1 MKHFTVVGMMSG
13 TSLDGMDLVLARFS
27 RKKEVWQYEI
37 LKAETTE
44 YSAGWKKKLSTAP
57 GMYAE
62 EFMLLHN
69 EYGSYVGRKVKEFL
83 SDVTIRADLVSSH
96 GHTIFHQPG
105 RRFTFQLGSGIH
117 IANESGITTVCD
129 FRTQDVAL
137 GGQGAPLVPV
147 GDRLLFGGY
156 SFCLNLGGFANIS
169 KESRGSRIACDI
181 CPVNIVAN
189 ELAARMEMEFDRD
202 GMAGRKGKV
211 IHQLVNDLNNLDF
224 YRQTGPKSLGR
235 EWIESVFMPVIDRYQ
250 ASAEDLLRS
259 LYEHIAV
266 QISSYINAYESGNVL
281 LTGGGALNTYLVELI
296 REKSKSAIEVPDDLL
311 VKFKEALIFAFL
323 GLLKYRNEV
332 NCYAS
337 VTGALYDSS
346 SGTVYSSAKAL
357 P

>member
-1 MKHFTVVGMMSG
+1 MKHLTIIGMMSG

-44 YSAGWKKKLSTAP
+44 YSAEWKNKLSIAP
-57 GMYAE
+57 NMYAE
-62 EFMLLHN
+62 DFMLLHN
-69 EYGSYVGRKVKEFL
+69 EYGSYIGRKVKAFL
-83 SDVTIRADLVSSH
+83 SGVTVPADLVASH

-105 RRFTFQLGSGIH
+105 RRFTFQLGSGLH

-169 KESRGSRIACDI
+169 NESKGSRIACDI

-189 ELAARMEMEFDRD
+189 ELAGRMQMEFDKD
-202 GMAGRKGKV
+202 GLAGRKGK
-211 IHQLVNDLNNLDF
+211 IIPQLVHDLNDLDF

-235 EWIESVFMPVIDRYQ
+235 EWIESVFMPVIARYH
-250 ASAEDLLRS
+250 ASTEDLLRS
-259 LYEHIAV
+259 LYEHIAI
-266 QISSYINAYESGNVL
+266 QISSYINTYERGNVL
-281 LTGGGALNTYLVELI
+281 VTGGGALNTFLVELI
-296 REKSKSAIEVPDDLL
+296 REKSTSAIEVPYDLL

-323 GLLKYRNEV
+323 GLLRYRNEI

-337 VTGALYDSS
+337 VTGAFTDSS
-346 SGTVYSSAKAL
+346 SGTIFSQKSNG
-357 P
+357 